1 MAAQG
6 LGPGLQGYATAHAA
20 HALLQP
26 HAQHHQQHPVDPY
39 IQLMPSLSLDS
50 FFGAYD
56 ERDMAAQR
64 AQAPPPMM
72 ENVLPA
78 WEDLSNGPSNS
89 LQAGADW
96 RVRACPPLYTACCLC
111 FATSML
117 APLVSFVCGPVLL
130 QQS

>member
-1 MAAQG
+1 MVTQG
-6 LGPGLQGYATAHAA
+6 LGPGLQGLASAHHAA

-26 HAQHHQQHPVDPY
+26 HAQHHPQHPVDPY
-39 IQLMPSLSLDS
+39 IPLMPSLSLDS

-72 ENVLPA
+72 DNVLPA

-89 LQAGADW
+89 LQTGADW
-96 RVRACPPLYTACCLC
+96 RVCIMP
-111 FATSML
+111 AT
-117 APLVSFVCGPVLL
+117 
-130 QQS
+130 